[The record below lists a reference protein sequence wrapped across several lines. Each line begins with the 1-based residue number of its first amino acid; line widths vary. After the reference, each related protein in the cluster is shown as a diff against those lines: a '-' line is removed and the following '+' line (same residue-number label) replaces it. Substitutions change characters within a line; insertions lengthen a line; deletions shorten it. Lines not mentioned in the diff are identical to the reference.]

1 MNTFNVQK
9 KSTRVLTL
17 CGAAMASLV
26 LWGCSGTGATADK
39 SFERSDYYTRGIG
52 QYPGNPEEDFSP
64 SLAPDHSTYR
74 NIALLRS
81 AFASSSHDYNLV
93 AQLAT
98 DGLVSDKQPQYLNL
112 STPEGDV
119 PRREREWMIDEGP
132 YSRNTF
138 TGGDTYFQ
146 FTLANYSKAAG
157 KLSLVGTVV
166 YDDKVSKGGYE
177 IICQGSNDGQN
188 WTEIGK
194 LSGSGLPGKALSYRV
209 PVTDP
214 NKQTDQTTTM
224 PVRKLNE
231 TITFDKEVAYSAYR
245 VLLKMAGAHD
255 WVFTEANFLDRD
267 GLVEMKPSQ
276 FFNSAWMSATAGE
289 EWLYVDLG
297 SRSEFDKVNLHW
309 INKAVK
315 GKIQVS
321 DDAKQWKDA
330 AELPGG
336 DGLNDEIT
344 LNDKLQARYVRVL
357 MQESANGSR
366 YILREMEVMGKGGL
380 VARPVAS
387 PAVSKGEM
395 NLSGGNWRLQ
405 RASEVNAS
413 GEEISTSEFKP
424 ENWIVATVPGTV
436 LSSYKN
442 IGAIADPNYADNQ
455 LQVSESFF
463 WSNFWYRD
471 EFEVPEGFKQDR
483 LFLNFDGINWKANV
497 YLNGKKLGRI
507 EGAFMRGKFDVTDVV
522 APGKNVVAVEIIRNN
537 HIGAIKEK
545 NKQST
550 DFNGGILGADNPTFH
565 ATIGWDWIPTVRGR
579 NIGIWN
585 DVFLTSTGKVTVADP
600 LVTSVLPL
608 PDTTSATLTAEV
620 IVKNH
625 DANTVNGTLE
635 GKVGNIT
642 FQKPVSLAAGE
653 EKTVVFDVKDFPQ
666 LKMENPR
673 LWWPKGYGAP
683 NLYDANFTFKVGDA
697 VSDAKDF
704 KVGIRQMTFNED
716 NHILSLFING
726 RRFIGRGGNWGFGES
741 NLNYRAREYDI
752 AVAYHADMN
761 FTMMRNW
768 VGMIGDK
775 ELYEACDRHGI
786 MIWQDFWLAN
796 PADGPDPY
804 YPEMFI
810 ANAEDYV
817 KRIRSHASIGLYCG
831 RNEGF
836 PPEQIDKAL
845 RRIIKEDHS
854 DIHYI
859 SSSAD
864 DVVSGHGPYRMLPAK
879 EYFTL
884 KTGNDKFHSERGMPN
899 VMTYESMLRTFSPEG
914 IWPQDNQWGMHDYT
928 REGAQGCTSFNEI
941 IAKGYGEPQSAKEFA
956 ELAQWVNYDG
966 HRSLFESRSQNRK
979 GLLMWMSHSCWPSM
993 VWQTY
998 DYYFEPTA
1006 AYFAIKKASEPLHI
1020 QWNPATDE
1028 VEVVNYSA
1036 GTHKGLTAKVQILN
1050 MDASVAWEKE
1060 ATVDSNEDTTN
1071 KCIKLAFPANLSKV
1085 HFIKMVLTENG
1096 KVVSDNFYH
1105 RSLEENN
1112 YQDLRQLAKVALQS
1126 TTTVDKNADGTWS
1139 AVSVIENKTSTP
1151 ALMIRLN
1158 VVGSKDGQQLL
1169 PVFYSDNYFSLL
1181 PGEKKEVRMS
1191 WKDEDTRGNEGKVL
1205 ITGYNVE

>member
-39 SFERSDYYTRGIG
+39 SFERSDYYTRGTG

-321 DDAKQWKDA
+321 DDAKQWKEA

-366 YILREMEVMGKGGL
+366 YILSEMEVMGKGGL

-1126 TTTVDKNADGTWS
+1126 MTTVDKNADGTWS

>member
-1 MNTFNVQK
+1 MMTLNKQK
-9 KSTRVLTL
+9 KNALTL
-17 CGAAMASLV
+17 CGAAMASL
-26 LWGCSGTGATADK
+26 LLLGCGGTSPTAE

-52 QYPGNPEEDFSP
+52 QYPGDPKEDFSP
-64 SLAPDHSTYR
+64 SLVPDPSTYR

-98 DGLVSDKQPQYLNL
+98 DGIVTDEQPQYLNL

-138 TGGDTYFQ
+138 PGGDTYFR
-146 FTLANYSKAAG
+146 FTLANYRKAAG

-177 IICQGSNDGQN
+177 IICQGSNDGKN

-194 LSGSGLPGKALSYRV
+194 LSGSGLPGQAVSGRV
-209 PVTDP
+209 VVTDP
-214 NKQTDQTTTM
+214 NKQTGETTM

-231 TITFDKEVAYSAYR
+231 TITFDTEAAYSDYR

-255 WVFTEANFLDRD
+255 WVFTEANFMDKD

-276 FFNSAWMSATAGE
+276 FFNSAWMSGTTGE

-297 SRSEFDKVNLHW
+297 STSEFDKVVLNW

-321 DDAKQWKDA
+321 DDAKLWKDV

-336 DGLNDEIT
+336 DGLKDEIA
-344 LNDKLQARYVRVL
+344 LNGKQNARYVRVL
-357 MQESANGSR
+357 MQEPANGSR
-366 YILREMEVMGKGGL
+366 YILSEVEVMGKGGL
-380 VARPVAS
+380 VAQ
-387 PAVSKGEM
+387 PAALPAASKGEI
-395 NLSGGNWRLQ
+395 NLSGGNWKLQ
-405 RASEVNAS
+405 RASEVTAS
-413 GEEISTSEFKP
+413 GEEISTPGYKP

-463 WSNFWYRD
+463 NSDFWYRD

-497 YLNGKKLGRI
+497 FVNGKPVGRI
-507 EGAFMRGKFDVTDVV
+507 DGAFMRGKFDVTDLVV
-522 APGKNVVAVEIIRNN
+522 PGKNVVAVEIIKNA

-625 DANTVNGTLE
+625 DANAVQGILE
-635 GKVGNIT
+635 GKVGDIT
-642 FQKPVSLAAGE
+642 FQQPVELAAGE
-653 EKTVVFDVKDFPQ
+653 EKAVVFDAKDFPQ

-673 LWWPKGYGAP
+673 LWWPKGYGEP
-683 NLYDANFTFKVGDA
+683 NLYDANFTFKVDDK

-716 NHILSLFING
+716 NDILSLFVNG

-752 AVAYHADMN
+752 AVALHADMN

-845 RRIIKEDHS
+845 RRIIKEDHP

-864 DVVSGHGPYRMLPAK
+864 EVVSGHGPYRMLPAK

-914 IWPQDNQWGMHDYT
+914 IWPQDNEWGMHDYT

-956 ELAQWVNYDG
+956 DLAQWVNYDG

-1020 QWNPATDE
+1020 QWNPVTDE

-1036 GTHKGLTAKVQILN
+1036 GTHKGLTAKVQVLN

-1060 ATVDSNEDTTN
+1060 TVVDSNEDTTE
-1071 KCIKLAFPANLSKV
+1071 KCIKLEFPENLSKV
-1085 HFIKMVLTENG
+1085 HFIKMTLTEDGN
-1096 KVVSDNFYH
+1096 VISDNFYH

-1112 YQDLRQLAKVALQS
+1112 YQDLQQLPKVALES
-1126 TTTVDKNADGTWS
+1126 ATTVDKNADGTWS
-1139 AVSVIENKTSTP
+1139 AVSVIENKTSAP

-1158 VVGSKDGQQLL
+1158 VVGDKDGQQIL

-1181 PGEKKEVRMS
+1181 PGEKKEIRMN

>member
-366 YILREMEVMGKGGL
+366 YILSEMEVMGKCGL

-413 GEEISTSEFKP
+413 GEEISTPEFKP

-704 KVGIRQMTFNED
+704 KVGIRQ
-716 NHILSLFING
+716 
-726 RRFIGRGGNWGFGES
+726 
-741 NLNYRAREYDI
+741 
-752 AVAYHADMN
+752 V
-761 FTMMRNW
+761 
-768 VGMIGDK
+768 
-775 ELYEACDRHGI
+775 
-786 MIWQDFWLAN
+786 
-796 PADGPDPY
+796 
-804 YPEMFI
+804 
-810 ANAEDYV
+810 
-817 KRIRSHASIGLYCG
+817 
-831 RNEGF
+831 
-836 PPEQIDKAL
+836 
-845 RRIIKEDHS
+845 
-854 DIHYI
+854 
-859 SSSAD
+859 
-864 DVVSGHGPYRMLPAK
+864 
-879 EYFTL
+879 
-884 KTGNDKFHSERGMPN
+884 
-899 VMTYESMLRTFSPEG
+899 
-914 IWPQDNQWGMHDYT
+914 
-928 REGAQGCTSFNEI
+928 
-941 IAKGYGEPQSAKEFA
+941 
-956 ELAQWVNYDG
+956 
-966 HRSLFESRSQNRK
+966 
-979 GLLMWMSHSCWPSM
+979 
-993 VWQTY
+993 
-998 DYYFEPTA
+998 
-1006 AYFAIKKASEPLHI
+1006 
-1020 QWNPATDE
+1020 
-1028 VEVVNYSA
+1028 
-1036 GTHKGLTAKVQILN
+1036 
-1050 MDASVAWEKE
+1050 
-1060 ATVDSNEDTTN
+1060 TV
-1071 KCIKLAFPANLSKV
+1071 
-1085 HFIKMVLTENG
+1085 
-1096 KVVSDNFYH
+1096 
-1105 RSLEENN
+1105 
-1112 YQDLRQLAKVALQS
+1112 
-1126 TTTVDKNADGTWS
+1126 
-1139 AVSVIENKTSTP
+1139 
-1151 ALMIRLN
+1151 
-1158 VVGSKDGQQLL
+1158 
-1169 PVFYSDNYFSLL
+1169 
-1181 PGEKKEVRMS
+1181 
-1191 WKDEDTRGNEGKVL
+1191 
-1205 ITGYNVE
+1205 

>member
-138 TGGDTYFQ
+138 TGGDTYFR

-231 TITFDKEVAYSAYR
+231 TITFDKEVTYSAYR

-366 YILREMEVMGKGGL
+366 YILSEMEVMGKGGL

-436 LSSYKN
+436 LSS
-442 IGAIADPNYADNQ
+442 
-455 LQVSESFF
+455 
-463 WSNFWYRD
+463 
-471 EFEVPEGFKQDR
+471 
-483 LFLNFDGINWKANV
+483 
-497 YLNGKKLGRI
+497 
-507 EGAFMRGKFDVTDVV
+507 
-522 APGKNVVAVEIIRNN
+522 
-537 HIGAIKEK
+537 
-545 NKQST
+545 
-550 DFNGGILGADNPTFH
+550 
-565 ATIGWDWIPTVRGR
+565 
-579 NIGIWN
+579 
-585 DVFLTSTGKVTVADP
+585 
-600 LVTSVLPL
+600 
-608 PDTTSATLTAEV
+608 
-620 IVKNH
+620 
-625 DANTVNGTLE
+625 
-635 GKVGNIT
+635 
-642 FQKPVSLAAGE
+642 
-653 EKTVVFDVKDFPQ
+653 
-666 LKMENPR
+666 
-673 LWWPKGYGAP
+673 
-683 NLYDANFTFKVGDA
+683 
-697 VSDAKDF
+697 
-704 KVGIRQMTFNED
+704 
-716 NHILSLFING
+716 
-726 RRFIGRGGNWGFGES
+726 
-741 NLNYRAREYDI
+741 
-752 AVAYHADMN
+752 
-761 FTMMRNW
+761 
-768 VGMIGDK
+768 
-775 ELYEACDRHGI
+775 
-786 MIWQDFWLAN
+786 
-796 PADGPDPY
+796 
-804 YPEMFI
+804 
-810 ANAEDYV
+810 
-817 KRIRSHASIGLYCG
+817 
-831 RNEGF
+831 
-836 PPEQIDKAL
+836 
-845 RRIIKEDHS
+845 
-854 DIHYI
+854 
-859 SSSAD
+859 
-864 DVVSGHGPYRMLPAK
+864 
-879 EYFTL
+879 
-884 KTGNDKFHSERGMPN
+884 
-899 VMTYESMLRTFSPEG
+899 
-914 IWPQDNQWGMHDYT
+914 
-928 REGAQGCTSFNEI
+928 
-941 IAKGYGEPQSAKEFA
+941 
-956 ELAQWVNYDG
+956 
-966 HRSLFESRSQNRK
+966 
-979 GLLMWMSHSCWPSM
+979 
-993 VWQTY
+993 
-998 DYYFEPTA
+998 
-1006 AYFAIKKASEPLHI
+1006 
-1020 QWNPATDE
+1020 
-1028 VEVVNYSA
+1028 
-1036 GTHKGLTAKVQILN
+1036 
-1050 MDASVAWEKE
+1050 
-1060 ATVDSNEDTTN
+1060 
-1071 KCIKLAFPANLSKV
+1071 
-1085 HFIKMVLTENG
+1085 
-1096 KVVSDNFYH
+1096 
-1105 RSLEENN
+1105 
-1112 YQDLRQLAKVALQS
+1112 
-1126 TTTVDKNADGTWS
+1126 
-1139 AVSVIENKTSTP
+1139 
-1151 ALMIRLN
+1151 
-1158 VVGSKDGQQLL
+1158 
-1169 PVFYSDNYFSLL
+1169 
-1181 PGEKKEVRMS
+1181 
-1191 WKDEDTRGNEGKVL
+1191 
-1205 ITGYNVE
+1205 

>member
-1 MNTFNVQK
+1 MMTLNKQK
-9 KSTRVLTL
+9 KNALTL
-17 CGAAMASLV
+17 CGAAMASLL
-26 LWGCSGTGATADK
+26 LWGCGGTSPTAE

-52 QYPGNPEEDFSP
+52 QYPGDPKEDFSP
-64 SLAPDHSTYR
+64 SLVPDPSTYR

-98 DGLVSDKQPQYLNL
+98 DGIVTDEQPQYLNL

-138 TGGDTYFQ
+138 PGGDTYFR
-146 FTLANYSKAAG
+146 FTLANYRKAAG

-177 IICQGSNDGQN
+177 IICQGSNDGKN

-194 LSGSGLPGKALSYRV
+194 LSGSGLPGQAVSGRV
-209 PVTDP
+209 VVTDP
-214 NKQTDQTTTM
+214 NKQTGETTM

-231 TITFDKEVAYSAYR
+231 TITFDTEAAYSDYR

-255 WVFTEANFLDRD
+255 WVFTEANFMDKD

-276 FFNSAWMSATAGE
+276 FFNSAWMSGTTGE

-297 SRSEFDKVNLHW
+297 STSEFDKVVLNW

-321 DDAKQWKDA
+321 DDAKLWKDV

-336 DGLNDEIT
+336 DGLKDEIA
-344 LNDKLQARYVRVL
+344 LNGKQNARYVRVL
-357 MQESANGSR
+357 MQEPANGSR
-366 YILREMEVMGKGGL
+366 YILSEVEVMGKGGL
-380 VARPVAS
+380 VAQ
-387 PAVSKGEM
+387 PAALPAASKGEI
-395 NLSGGNWRLQ
+395 NLSGGNWKLQ
-405 RASEVNAS
+405 RASEVTAS
-413 GEEISTSEFKP
+413 GEEISTPGYKP

-463 WSNFWYRD
+463 NSDFWYRD

-497 YLNGKKLGRI
+497 FVNGKPVGRI
-507 EGAFMRGKFDVTDVV
+507 DGAFMRGKFDVTDLVV
-522 APGKNVVAVEIIRNN
+522 PGKNVVAVEIIKNA

-625 DANTVNGTLE
+625 DANAVQGILE
-635 GKVGNIT
+635 GKVGDIT
-642 FQKPVSLAAGE
+642 FQQPVELAAGE
-653 EKTVVFDVKDFPQ
+653 EKAVVFDAKDFPQ

-673 LWWPKGYGAP
+673 LWWPKGYGEP
-683 NLYDANFTFKVGDA
+683 TLYDANFTFKVDDK

-716 NHILSLFING
+716 NDILSLFVNG

-752 AVAYHADMN
+752 AVALHADMN

-845 RRIIKEDHS
+845 RRIIKEDHP

-864 DVVSGHGPYRMLPAK
+864 EVVSGHGPYRMLPAK

-914 IWPQDNQWGMHDYT
+914 IWPQDNEWGMHDYT

-956 ELAQWVNYDG
+956 DLAQWVNYDG

-1036 GTHKGLTAKVQILN
+1036 GTHKGLTAKVQVLN

-1060 ATVDSNEDTTN
+1060 TVVDSNEDTTE
-1071 KCIKLAFPANLSKV
+1071 KCIKLEFPENLSKV
-1085 HFIKMVLTENG
+1085 HFIKMTLTEDGN
-1096 KVVSDNFYH
+1096 VISDNFYH

-1112 YQDLRQLAKVALQS
+1112 YQDLQQLPKVALES
-1126 TTTVDKNADGTWS
+1126 ATTVDKNADGTWS
-1139 AVSVIENKTSTP
+1139 AVSVIENKTSAP

-1158 VVGSKDGQQLL
+1158 VVGDKDGQQIL

-1181 PGEKKEVRMS
+1181 PGEKKEIRMN